1 MILFLI
7 LPVLAL
13 ADEKSS
19 PQSTQQADI
28 SCDQQYPWC
37 KDKSGDIAGLVKN
50 FYNYALAAV
59 GVAALGAIIFGGV
72 KYTVSAG
79 NPSSQTD
86 AISWITGAV
95 WGLVLLL
102 GANLLLRTIN
112 PQLVNLEM
120 TKLEPVNMEVS
131 AQSPVSQQKTMEAWG
146 KIPGSPF
153 NTISPNTL
161 EKVKQLYSNYINQA
175 CQGSKMSDCNS
186 VVTALIAAESG
197 GKVNVQSG
205 KGAFGLMQLKEV
217 NGGKVCL
224 SNEADCIQDQI
235 QKGVN
240 LLNKAYKRTKDTSL
254 SLAEYNGGGAASKPS
269 ACCSTGYYAY
279 ECPWDCGTT
288 KSHSYNCDV
297 TAAINSVDPACHY
310 NSGFNETRNYVK
322 KICGAAKMGC
332 LNN

>member
-112 PQLVNLEM
+112 PKLIDMKLTHLESVKVDLYESKYKENTQLYKKLPSTQTFVEASEAYNDRKK
-120 TKLEPVNMEVS
+120 KLEQQGLTKEKI
-131 AQSPVSQQKTMEAWG
+131 AQTLSEEIAIGAQCKKYTNRKDDCIKYANESVSQFYNQQTNKIDYEDFEKTVD
-146 KIPGSPF
+146 K
-153 NTISPNTL
+153 
-161 EKVKQLYSNYINQA
+161 
-175 CQGSKMSDCNS
+175 KM
-186 VVTALIAAESG
+186 VE
-197 GKVNVQSG
+197 
-205 KGAFGLMQLKEV
+205 
-217 NGGKVCL
+217 
-224 SNEADCIQDQI
+224 
-235 QKGVN
+235 
-240 LLNKAYKRTKDTSL
+240 
-254 SLAEYNGGGAASKPS
+254 
-269 ACCSTGYYAY
+269 TGNMR
-279 ECPWDCGTT
+279 WW
-288 KSHSYNCDV
+288 
-297 TAAINSVDPACHY
+297 
-310 NSGFNETRNYVK
+310 
-322 KICGAAKMGC
+322 
-332 LNN
+332 

>member
-1 MILFLI
+1 MMKIFKYFFAVFMILFLI

-79 NPSSQTD
+79 NPSGQAD

-120 TKLEPVNMEVS
+120 IKLEGVKVE
-131 AQSPVSQQKTMEAWG
+131 QKTTQPNQRPGEAF
-146 KIPGSPF
+146 KDTKTVERNDVVI
-153 NTISPNTL
+153 
-161 EKVKQLYSNYINQA
+161 KVKLAGKDKDITSQAKNFTLKNNASIDGTKKETLAEVAYLGNEGASTGKFNPNLVIITSGTDGQHEADKNSHASGNKVDLRANQQMSNYIE
-175 CQGSKMSDCNS
+175 S
-186 VVTALIAAESG
+186 VPSGWKKLNKGDMG
-197 GKVNVQSG
+197 GKCFENECYLSPR
-205 KGAFGLMQLKEV
+205 GAIYNKE
-217 NGGKVCL
+217 
-224 SNEADCIQDQI
+224 
-235 QKGVN
+235 
-240 LLNKAYKRTKDTSL
+240 KDH
-254 SLAEYNGGGAASKPS
+254 
-269 ACCSTGYYAY
+269 
-279 ECPWDCGTT
+279 WD
-288 KSHSYNCDV
+288 
-297 TAAINSVDPACHY
+297 IL
-310 NSGFNETRNYVK
+310 VK
-322 KICGAAKMGC
+322 
-332 LNN
+332 